1 MNILEQPSVGFRP
14 AAFLSGSPGHWAS
27 HLPFAADLVAAL
39 RPQVLVEL
47 GVGYGDSY
55 FGFCQAVAEAGVA
68 CTCYGVDLLEDT
80 AVHEAVSRYNDR
92 FYRSFSHLLRMGFDG
107 ALGQFSDESIG
118 LLHINAFRMYDDA
131 RCGFDQWLPKMRP
144 GGVILL
150 HGISVRAGDHGVWRL
165 WEELSS
171 GFPAFAFRGGDG
183 LGVLRKDGASAD
195 GPYLDELFSS
205 SAENQER
212 IRRYYALC
220 AERIELEHAAVVA
233 RSAPA
238 ETTQALEQRLAQA
251 EEQLKQ
257 QNKTHLASAKEQER
271 MQAAHRMATQQLAIA
286 KGNVEELTA
295 EIERLTTV
303 QAQSNA
309 ELLEARKVNAR
320 ISAVIEQEKML
331 RAVMENSL
339 SWQLTRPLR
348 AVIALFR
355 PDARD

>member
-1 MNILEQPSVGFRP
+1 
-14 AAFLSGSPGHWAS
+14 
-27 HLPFAADLVAAL
+27 
-39 RPQVLVEL
+39 
-47 GVGYGDSY
+47 
-55 FGFCQAVAEAGVA
+55 
-68 CTCYGVDLLEDT
+68 
-80 AVHEAVSRYNDR
+80 
-92 FYRSFSHLLRMGFDG
+92 
-107 ALGQFSDESIG
+107 
-118 LLHINAFRMYDDA
+118 
-131 RCGFDQWLPKMRP
+131 
-144 GGVILL
+144 
-150 HGISVRAGDHGVWRL
+150 
-165 WEELSS
+165 
-171 GFPAFAFRGGDG
+171 
-183 LGVLRKDGASAD
+183 VLRKDGASAD

-233 RSAPA
+233 RGAPA

-251 EEQLKQ
+251 EEQLER
-257 QNKTHLASAKEQER
+257 QNKEHLASAKEQER

-286 KGNVEELTA
+286 KGNAEELTA

-339 SWQLTRPLR
+339 SWQLTKPLR
-348 AVIALFR
+348 AVITLFR